1 MDLQTFTCLLSCLIL
16 ANCIDMDKSLTV
28 WRRKKVSDQN
38 NREYELNINGNRFQI
53 SSNCGEE
60 HIRKVERFLDEQI
73 SEVNR
78 QTNAYGP
85 TNLAFLVAL
94 NLADELL
101 NLRGRLSRYEEV
113 EEGLSRLCE
122 RLENVLSSPAN
133 SDQNGIAL
141 PDWSSRF

>member
-1 MDLQTFTCLLSCLIL
+1 M
-16 ANCIDMDKSLTV
+16 
-28 WRRKKVSDQN
+28 SDQN

-60 HIRKVERFLDEQI
+60 HIRKVESFLDEQI

-133 SDQNGIAL
+133 SDQNGMAL
-141 PDWSSRF
+141 PDLFITFYSNNISRIILHQKIVNIICVVRL

>member
-1 MDLQTFTCLLSCLIL
+1 M
-16 ANCIDMDKSLTV
+16 
-28 WRRKKVSDQN
+28 SDQN

-133 SDQNGIAL
+133 PDQNEMAL
-141 PDWSSRF
+141 PDLSSRFCTLSASDGDLIRAFCAGITSGKFLRCS

>member
-1 MDLQTFTCLLSCLIL
+1 ME
-16 ANCIDMDKSLTV
+16 AE
-28 WRRKKVSDQN
+28 KVSEQN
-38 NREYELNINGNRFQI
+38 YKEYELNINGNRFQI

-60 HIRKVERFLDEQI
+60 HIRKVERFLDEQNN
-73 SEVNR
+73 EVNQ

-101 NLRGRLSRYEEV
+101 NLRGRLSRYENV

-122 RLENVLSSPAN
+122 RLENVLSSPSN
-133 SDQNGIAL
+133 SDSKGMAL
-141 PDWSSRF
+141 PDFSSRF

>member
-1 MDLQTFTCLLSCLIL
+1 M
-16 ANCIDMDKSLTV
+16 
-28 WRRKKVSDQN
+28 SDQN

-133 SDQNGIAL
+133 SDQNGMAL
-141 PDWSSRF
+141 PDLFITFYTNNILRIILHQKIVNIICVVRL

>member
-1 MDLQTFTCLLSCLIL
+1 M
-16 ANCIDMDKSLTV
+16 
-28 WRRKKVSDQN
+28 SDQN
-38 NREYELNINGNRFQI
+38 NRENELNINGNRFQI

-122 RLENVLSSPAN
+122 RLENVLSSSAN
-133 SDQNGIAL
+133 SDQNGMAL
-141 PDWSSRF
+141 PDLSSRF

>member
-1 MDLQTFTCLLSCLIL
+1 M
-16 ANCIDMDKSLTV
+16 
-28 WRRKKVSDQN
+28 SDQN

-113 EEGLSRLCE
+113 EEGCPVFVKGSKMCFQAPQTRTRME
-122 RLENVLSSPAN
+122 WPYR
-133 SDQNGIAL
+133 I
-141 PDWSSRF
+141 

>member
-1 MDLQTFTCLLSCLIL
+1 M
-16 ANCIDMDKSLTV
+16 
-28 WRRKKVSDQN
+28 SDQN
-38 NREYELNINGNRFQI
+38 YREYELNINGNRFQI

-73 SEVNR
+73 SEVTR

-94 NLADELL
+94 HLADELL
-101 NLRGRLSRYEEV
+101 NQRGRLSRYEEV

-133 SDQNGIAL
+133 SDQNGMAL
-141 PDWSSRF
+141 PDLSSRF